1 MLAWHNNTK
10 EGGREGGEAARSLDR
25 ALRDVIKRNEGRKA
39 TNANDDDADDDDAHE
54 QGRKER
60 RAGGLGSL
68 AHSLKEEGRKGA
80 ASRPRPGAPSLTPSP
95 ATAAAAATYRC
106 CLNAATQVE

>member
-39 TNANDDDADDDDAHE
+39 TNANDDADDAHE
-54 QGRKER
+54 QGRK
-60 RAGGLGSL
+60 
-68 AHSLKEEGRKGA
+68 
-80 ASRPRPGAPSLTPSP
+80 
-95 ATAAAAATYRC
+95 
-106 CLNAATQVE
+106 